1 MDRKA
6 HMKPVGKIEEETFL
20 TDLDQLEK
28 EIECEMEEALNNDNA
43 PLQKVSA
50 FQMSQP
56 ATQAPRGASKFTARV
71 QMRSSFFPGQIT
83 GPNGKMGEPTP
94 LVPLSYMEK
103 RRKTKPANDLS
114 PKAVMP
120 VTGSKFAG
128 DTSAAT
134 SKVKKTLGALL
145 ALGAAPLK
153 LVEELGLFRYMKER
167 QFNSLL
173 RLEKSLGQ
181 GHEDAEQFLRHNTRA
196 MKKKPD
202 APAAV

>member
-6 HMKPVGKIEEETFL
+6 HMKSVGKIEEESFL

-71 QMRSSFFPGQIT
+71 QMRSSFFPGQT
-83 GPNGKMGEPTP
+83 AGLNGKMGEPSP
-94 LVPLSYMEK
+94 LVPLTYMEK
-103 RRKTKPANDLS
+103 RRKTKPANDSS
-114 PKAVMP
+114 PKAAMP
-120 VTGSKFAG
+120 VNGSKFVS
-128 DTSAAT
+128 DTSVASRT
-134 SKVKKTLGALL
+134 VKKTLGALL

-181 GHEDAEQFLRHNTRA
+181 GHEDAEQFLRHNARA
-196 MKKKPD
+196 LKKKPD
-202 APAAV
+202 PAPAI